1 MSADADAISE
11 MFASVSLGAPERAV
25 GFVLWRV
32 LHRYVREVNQAL
44 NGLDLTHLQFQTLAL
59 TAWLGQDG
67 RPASQTEIAQAGDV
81 QKMQVSHMMK
91 ALEKRGLITR
101 SRNSADTRAHSVEVT
116 ATGVATLRDALPLV
130 VDVQR
135 RIFGEDGMPQ
145 GALLEAL
152 LRAEQTPT
160 PTVGSRLIRPAPQSN
175 RANSGN
181 STSSAS
187 D

>member
-1 MSADADAISE
+1 

-32 LHRYVREVNQAL
+32 LHRYVREVNHAL

-59 TAWLGQDG
+59 TAWSGRDG
-67 RPASQTEIAQAGDV
+67 HPVSQTEIGRAGDV

-91 ALEKRGLITR
+91 ALEQRGLITR
-101 SRNSADTRAHSVEVT
+101 SRNSADTRSHSVEVT
-116 ATGVATLRDALPLV
+116 AAGVSTLRDALPLV

-145 GALLEAL
+145 GALLQAL
-152 LRAEQTPT
+152 LRADRTPT
-160 PTVGSRLIRPAPQSN
+160 STVGSGPIGTAPQS
-175 RANSGN
+175 
-181 STSSAS
+181 